1 MPIDSPTP
9 PAASESPI
17 AGASGTE
24 RASRSS
30 LGTTSVSPWRRGC
43 QGLLPAGAGAV
54 AAGHA
59 VIEVDPVIADHESA
73 QGDALSGEIL
83 LSSRTAGVADQDPS
97 RRWR

>member
-1 MPIDSPTP
+1 
-9 PAASESPI
+9 
-17 AGASGTE
+17 
-24 RASRSS
+24 
-30 LGTTSVSPWRRGC
+30 
-43 QGLLPAGAGAV
+43 
-54 AAGHA
+54 